1 MHSLIDIVSIDALV
15 RTIARLFPEFSFR
28 WLADE
33 MRINLPLELD
43 FLNEGRNCE
52 RVQQMFRKFSWFST
66 PKVYWELSTPRVLTM
81 EFVDGALINDKE
93 YIEKNKINVRTL
105 TSRLSN
111 LYSDMIFVQGF
122 VHCDPHPG
130 NILIRQSSN
139 GPEIILLDHGL
150 YSVSECRSH
159 TFNPNDFEQRLNDAS
174 LLFSVPDVERQVS
187 SRLQ

>member
-1 MHSLIDIVSIDALV
+1 MTFTGTASLAQVHRAVLHSGEIVAVKVQHNNVRMHSLIDIASIDALV
-15 RTIARLFPEFSFR
+15 RTVARIFPEFSFQ
-28 WLADE
+28 WLANE

-52 RVQQMFRKFSWFST
+52 RVQQMFHKFPWFST
-66 PKVYWELSTPRVLTM
+66 PKVYWQMSTSSVLTM
-81 EFVDGALINDKE
+81 DYVEGAHINDKE
-93 YIEKNKINVRTL
+93 YIEKNKIDVRML
-105 TSRLSN
+105 TKRLSK

-150 YSVSECRSH
+150 YSVS
-159 TFNPNDFEQRLNDAS
+159 
-174 LLFSVPDVERQVS
+174 
-187 SRLQ
+187 